1 MQGARLWPKSLVGQ
15 RDQLRTPM
23 QQSPISLTDLA
34 QRITKTVDPRGLRLT
49 GKKIAFDCASWL
61 NRLVP
66 HQHHATNT
74 LPESDMV
81 RSFSR

>member
-1 MQGARLWPKSLVGQ
+1 MGQ

-23 QQSPISLTDLA
+23 PQSPISLTDLA
-34 QRITKTVDPRGLRLT
+34 QRITQTGDLWGLRLT
-49 GKKIAFDCASWL
+49 GKQIAFDCASWL
-61 NRLVP
+61 NRLAP

-74 LPESDMV
+74 LPKSDMV